1 MLLKILLTLYDVS
14 FTECSSSWS
23 MCYGSTETP
32 LVTER
37 TLLLIFLHPPWENSF
52 LFTFPLVIKPVDSF
66 S

>member
-1 MLLKILLTLYDVS
+1 MRLKILLTLYNVS

-23 MCYGSTETP
+23 MCSTETP

-37 TLLLIFLHPPWENSF
+37 TLLLIILHHPWENSF
-52 LFTFPLVIKPVDSF
+52 LFAFPLVLKPVASF